1 MNTGPWRGGLH
12 APLRKASASRL
23 HVLVESILVPDI
35 AMTFDPAAIRPQ
47 FPALRRDAVFF
58 DGPAGSQVPQSVI
71 DAISHYYVRHNANHG
86 GAFATSKESDAVVD
100 AARRACADL
109 LGTADDGCVVFG
121 ANMTTLT
128 FALSRAIAT
137 KWQPGDEVIVTRLDH
152 DANVSPWV
160 RAAHDCGATVRHVN
174 IHSED
179 CMLDLEDYQRQLSS
193 RTKLVA
199 VGCASNAVGTRNP
212 FRAMIGMAHAVG
224 ARVFLD
230 AVHHAPHLLMDVTVW
245 DCDFLCCSAYKF
257 FGPHVGVLYGKR
269 ELLEEL
275 PAYKVRPCPET
286 LPDRWTTGT
295 QNFAAIAGV
304 GAAIEYL
311 AGIGRTLGETGNRR
325 VCLRR
330 AFAAIESYERS
341 AGAGLLAGLASVKG
355 IKIHGITDPK
365 RLAERVP
372 TVSFTHATRTPT
384 EMVEHLARRD
394 VYAWHGNYYA
404 LPLTEALGVEP
415 NGMVRVGLLHYN
427 TSHEVARLVAALEEL
442 A

>member
-1 MNTGPWRGGLH
+1 MTLD
-12 APLRKASASRL
+12 SAL
-23 HVLVESILVPDI
+23 
-35 AMTFDPAAIRPQ
+35 IRSQ

-71 DAISHYYVRHNANHG
+71 DAISSYYVRHNANHRG
-86 GAFATSKESDAVVD
+86 LFASSRESDAVVD

-109 LGTADDGCVVFG
+109 VGTSDDGCIVFG

-128 FALSRAIAT
+128 FALSRAIAARW
-137 KWQPGDEVIVTRLDH
+137 KPGDEVIVTRLDH

-160 RAAHDCGATVRHVN
+160 RAAQDRGATVRHMK
-174 IHSED
+174 IHAED
-179 CMLDLEDYQRQLSS
+179 CTLDLDDYRRQLSA

-212 FRAMIGMAHAVG
+212 FPEMIRLAHEFG
-224 ARVFLD
+224 AGVFLD
-230 AVHHAPHLLMDVTVW
+230 AVHHAPHLLMDVTAW

-257 FGPHVGVLYGKR
+257 FGPHVGILYGKR
-269 ELLEEL
+269 DSLEEL

-286 LPDRWTTGT
+286 LPDRWMTGT

-311 AGIGRTLGETGNRR
+311 AGIGRTLGETGS
-325 VCLRR
+325 RR
-330 AFAAIESYERS
+330 ACLARTFAAIEKTEREL
-341 AGAGLLAGLASVKG
+341 GGRLLKGLARVNGVK
-355 IKIHGITDPK
+355 IYGITDPN
-365 RLAERVP
+365 RLTERVP
-372 TVSFTHATRTPT
+372 TIAFTHATRTPAQV
-384 EMVEHLARRD
+384 VEHLAARNIF
-394 VYAWHGNYYA
+394 AWHGNYYA

-415 NGMVRVGLLHYN
+415 LGMVRVGLLHYN
-427 TSHEVARLVAALEEL
+427 TAHEVARLIAALEEL